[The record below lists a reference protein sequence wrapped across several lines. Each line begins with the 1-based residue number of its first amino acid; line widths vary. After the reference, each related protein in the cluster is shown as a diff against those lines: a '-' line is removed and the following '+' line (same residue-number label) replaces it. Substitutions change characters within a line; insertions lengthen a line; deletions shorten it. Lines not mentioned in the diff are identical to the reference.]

1 MTQSATVTNGHA
13 VEFEGGHKI
22 ETVYVDPK
30 NPKGAFKVRDY
41 NATTREYSEF
51 REFPTPRDP
60 DGQKY
65 IDELWN
71 RYSKESRQMYAKRD
85 E

>member
-1 MTQSATVTNGHA
+1 MTLGHTI
-13 VEFEGGHKI
+13 EFQGGHRI
-22 ETVYVDPK
+22 EAVYLDPK

-41 NATTREYSEF
+41 NATTREHSEF
-51 REFPTPRDP
+51 REFPNPKDP

-65 IDELWN
+65 IDQLWN
-71 RYSKESRQMYAKRD
+71 RYSKEPRQMYAKRY